1 MKEDNALGNNIA
13 RLRKNRNLTQAELA
27 DRLHFTYQAV
37 SNWERGISEPDL
49 GTLSR
54 LAAYFGVTTDELLGI
69 SPPRKF
75 VSAGGNGSAPSEK
88 HRVEVFETV
97 PAAKALRVLLWVYAG
112 LFAAAFLLSYSKN
125 AAVILLK
132 DILDIAAAV
141 ANLAVF
147 ILFLCAKQPSGRF
160 FLRIGFF
167 VCWIAG
173 EVCSF
178 VCLFT
183 HGTVALVFGVAAL
196 LLALAAFVLM
206 PFAFQTEDASAL
218 RSYFIGIG
226 IGFAFAVAVVLTA
239 AFSSEFAFYLSAL
252 SDVANLAALFFL
264 ERALSDR
271 TAESYYYTEQTSVF
285 SDGGTGG
292 RHAVSPEQLA
302 QARAMR
308 EQITADNAEHL
319 RAAQSARADAV
330 PEERAAAAEQSART
344 ARPFFREI
352 TDKAPVFPKRM
363 LPVALFCA
371 FLLFLLVILIT
382 DLADQK
388 NFGEVTFFVAFSGIP
403 VLFGILFFLG
413 KAGRNKVLH
422 IVLAV
427 LWAVSPLLSVQY
439 FICLAFD
446 IRPIPSLSAAGY
458 AAAFAVYAVLLF
470 VLPPDTDKSPSARR
484 TAQGFLLAAA
494 AALTALCIWLALT
507 GWESDLILAAFLCN
521 WGFMLLLFLLHFIKA
536 DRMKKRVLFYRV
548 EK

>member
-206 PFAFQTEDASAL
+206 PFAFQ
-218 RSYFIGIG
+218 
-226 IGFAFAVAVVLTA
+226 A

-271 TAESYYYTEQTSVF
+271 TAESYYYTEQMSVF

-330 PEERAAAAEQSART
+330 PEERAAAAEQSARI

-470 VLPPDTDKSPSARR
+470 VLPPDTDKSSSARR

-536 DRMKKRVLFYRV
+536 DRMKERVLFYRV